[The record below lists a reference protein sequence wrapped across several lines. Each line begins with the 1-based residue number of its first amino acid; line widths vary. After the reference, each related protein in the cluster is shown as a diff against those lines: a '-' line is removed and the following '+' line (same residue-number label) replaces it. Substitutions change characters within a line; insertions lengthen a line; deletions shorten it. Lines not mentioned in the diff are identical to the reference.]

1 SWEIRDMS
9 RKWLSLVMSGLAVI
23 ALAIATNVSM
33 SNTLVARADQGSA
46 PTVISEEA
54 DQNRREIQAAGEAPD
69 ISFIDSPGAT
79 CYRASV
85 GVCYLQWS
93 YLSVSASTSQYIIS
107 MTVSIDGRLRSYH
120 SGFFQTSM
128 YIPYDML
135 KPGFKVACGWRGA
148 SGAPG
153 LGYSYD
159 YVISAAETGGLKAA
173 NYGTV
178 TCPADAGTVFLPILS
193 RR

>member
-1 SWEIRDMS
+1 MS
-9 RKWLSLVMSGLAVI
+9 RKWLSLAMSVLAVI
-23 ALAIATNVSM
+23 ALAMAANTLAA
-33 SNTLVARADQGSA
+33 NTLVARAAQGPV
-46 PTVISEEA
+46 PTVISEGT
-54 DQNRREIQAAGEAPD
+54 DQNRREVQVDGESPT

-79 CYRASV
+79 CYRSSV
-85 GVCYLQWS
+85 ETCYLQWS

-107 MTVSIDGRLRSYH
+107 MTVSIDGRIRAYH
-120 SGFFQTSM
+120 AGFFQTSM
-128 YIPYDML
+128 YIPSDL
-135 KPGFKVACGWRGA
+135 LTPGFKVACGWRGA

-159 YVISAAETGGLKAA
+159 YVIRAAETGGLKAA

-178 TCPADAGTVFLPILS
+178 TCPADAGTVFMPIIT

>member
-1 SWEIRDMS
+1 MS
-9 RKWLSLVMSGLAVI
+9 RKWLSLAMAALAVI
-23 ALAIATNVSM
+23 ALAMAANA
-33 SNTLVARADQGSA
+33 LVVHASKGSS
-46 PTVISEEA
+46 PIVISEGT
-54 DQNRREIQAAGEAPD
+54 DQIRREIQADGESPN
-69 ISFIDSPGAT
+69 ISFIDSPGPT

-85 GVCYLQWS
+85 GTCYLQWS

-107 MTVSIDGRLRSYH
+107 MTLSIDGRIRAYH
-120 SGFFQTSM
+120 AGFFQTSM

-135 KPGFKVACGWRGA
+135 TPGFKVACGWRGA
-148 SGAPG
+148 SGVPG

-159 YVISAAETGGLKAA
+159 YVIRAAETGGLKSA

-178 TCPADAGTVFLPILS
+178 TCPADVGTVFMPIVL

>member
-1 SWEIRDMS
+1 MS
-9 RKWLSLVMSGLAVI
+9 RKWLNLTMSALVVI
-23 ALAIATNVSM
+23 ALAMAA
-33 SNTLVARADQGSA
+33 NTLAARAAQKPA
-46 PTVISEEA
+46 PPVISEEA
-54 DQNRREIQAAGEAPD
+54 DQNRREVQTDGESPS

-79 CYRASV
+79 CQRASV

-107 MTVSIDGRLRSYH
+107 MTLSIDGRIRAYH

-128 YIPYDML
+128 YISGDML
-135 KPGFKVACGWRGA
+135 GPGFKVACGWRGA

-153 LGYSYD
+153 LGYSYN
-159 YVISAAETGGLKAA
+159 YVIRAAETGGLKAA

-178 TCPADAGTVFLPILS
+178 TCPADVGTVFMPIVS
-193 RR
+193 RH